1 MIVWPKRSWFK
12 FSNEPLFGPV
22 LFYSIGLLPLHSD
35 NVLPQLTLRVRA
47 HLMQSVLQPRH
58 QTSLNAAAVSSL
70 FNEVNA
76 IWAPAGIR
84 FQLEAVD
91 AVQALDIVPKRWFER
106 DRNWVKSAIPTQ
118 HFSPTAIDV
127 CFVREMGPNG
137 FFYGEPVVVCEAPEF
152 TKVRGGANDPV
163 ARVIAH
169 ELGHVL
175 FLQHRQDHTNLMA
188 SGRDGVFLN
197 AEEIRDAR
205 QRALQILE
213 QAPTP

>member
-1 MIVWPKRSWFK
+1 MHRLTVHVLLLVVW
-12 FSNEPLFGPV
+12 LA
-22 LFYSIGLLPLHSD
+22 PLHSQEI
-35 NVLPQLTLRVRA
+35 LPLLTLSVRA
-47 HLMQSVLQPRH
+47 HLMQSVLHPRL
-58 QTSLNAAAVSSL
+58 QTSLNEAAVRSL

-76 IWAPAGIR
+76 IWAQAGIR

-91 AVQALDIVPKRWFER
+91 AVQALDIVPKRWYQR
-106 DRNWVKSAIPTQ
+106 DRDWVKSAIPTQ

-127 CFVREMGPNG
+127 CFVRDMGPNG
-137 FFYGEPVVVCEAPEF
+137 FFYGEPVVVCETPEF
-152 TKVRGGANDPV
+152 TKVRGGASNPV

-188 SGRDGVFLN
+188 SGRNGVSLN
-197 AEEIRDAR
+197 AQEIRDAR
-205 QRALQILE
+205 QRALQILG